1 MNSSGGRR
9 KAFLAQSIFCASAF
23 LAAASVAPA
32 AFAQAPTTGLA
43 AGYSSNAG
51 KPIDIEADLL
61 EVDDKK
67 KIAVF
72 KGNVSATQ
80 GDFNI
85 RASEILVTY
94 TDSNKTAG
102 TDKKPPPVKEVAA
115 SPLPGG
121 NGSIKQ
127 IDAKGKVLVTG
138 KDNQTATSDWAIFEV
153 EKQLV
158 TLGGDVVVSRGTDT
172 IKANRLVIDVAT
184 GLTRVEQVADKNEG
198 EKSKRIQMII
208 TPKSREKQEKP
219 DKPEKHEK
227 PQ

>member
-9 KAFLAQSIFCASAF
+9 KVFLAQSIFCASAF
-23 LAAASVAPA
+23 LAAASMAPA

-102 TDKKPPPVKEVAA
+102 TDKKPPAKEVAA

-138 KDNQTATSDWAIFEV
+138 RDNQTATSDWAIFEV

-172 IKANRLVIDVAT
+172 MKASRLVIDVAT
-184 GLTRVEQVADKNEG
+184 GITRVEQAAKKNDD
-198 EKSKRIQMII
+198 EKSRVQMII

-219 DKPEKHEK
+219 DKPEKQEK

>member
-102 TDKKPPPVKEVAA
+102 TDKKPPVKEVAA

-172 IKANRLVIDVAT
+172 IKASRLVIDVAT
-184 GLTRVEQVADKNEG
+184 GLTRVEQAADKSDG

-208 TPKSREKQEKP
+208 TPKSREKP
-219 DKPEKHEK
+219 DKPEKQEK

>member
-1 MNSSGGRR
+1 MKSSGGRR
-9 KAFLAQSIFCASAF
+9 KAFLTQSIVCLSALF
-23 LAAASVAPA
+23 AAASGTPA
-32 AFAQAPTTGLA
+32 AFAQSPTTGLA

-67 KIAVF
+67 KVAVF

-85 RASEILVTY
+85 RASELLVTY
-94 TDSNKTAG
+94 TDTAKTAG
-102 TDKKPPPVKEVAA
+102 TNKPPPVKEVAA

-127 IDAKGKVLVTG
+127 IDAKGKVLVTA

-158 TLGGDVVVSRGTDT
+158 TLGGEVVVSRGTDT

-184 GLTRVEQVADKNEG
+184 GLTRVEQAAEKNEG
-198 EKSKRIQMII
+198 SKRIQMII
-208 TPKSREKQEKP
+208 TPKSREKTEKTE
-219 DKPEKHEK
+219 KPEKK
-227 PQ
+227 K